1 MKNMQPEPNANQ
13 GNKAMNEYINDIS
26 QQIAERAFNGTSF
39 SPDRRG
45 ESLRREYAMTSP
57 PSNPSWK
64 NT

>member
-1 MKNMQPEPNANQ
+1 MKNMQPEPNSNQ

-26 QQIAERAFNGTSF
+26 QQTAEHAFNGTSF
-39 SPDRRG
+39 SLNG
-45 ESLRREYAMTSP
+45 AGKACGANMQMISP